1 MKKKQFNFG
10 KTITKKI
17 NLKFRILITLLFIL
31 ISTLTICEYVNYKAS
46 FKDFS
51 SNFDQNKFSNANN
64 ILLTRETLNPFKSF
78 LLKNDLKKYFYN
90 KLNTLSHEVEV
101 GNINE
106 QSELALI
113 DEISRYDI
121 PLNNYDNAIVNLNNS
136 YNSGVSLF
144 NSGKYVYAYNVFSNI
159 KYTDGN
165 YASAV
170 EYIRKCK
177 EHIISDTVS
186 KSADLANVK
195 DYDKALTLLDSV
207 SSIVGD
213 DESIVS
219 KIEEIKSYQAYSSSS
234 DNAAQATSS
243 KIIKITISNVNTLS
257 LESNT
262 SYLVQVDLNNQK
274 TNIYKGKRNAWTL
287 MKSFSCSTG
296 IDGEDTPRGTYTIKE
311 KGKWFFSNN
320 YKQGGKYW
328 VQFDGD
334 YLFHS
339 LPYNED
345 KSKVVD
351 FTLGKPASHGCVRL
365 GESDSKWL
373 FDNVPRGSK
382 VMIQ

>member
-159 KYTDGN
+159 KYTDEN

-296 IDGEDTPRGTYTIKE
+296 IDGEETPRGTYTIKE